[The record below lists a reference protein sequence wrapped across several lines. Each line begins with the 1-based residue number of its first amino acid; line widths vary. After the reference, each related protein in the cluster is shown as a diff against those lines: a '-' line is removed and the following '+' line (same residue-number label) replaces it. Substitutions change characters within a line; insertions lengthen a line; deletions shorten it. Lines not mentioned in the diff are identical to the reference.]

1 MSDSLRPHVLQH
13 TRLPCPSPT
22 PRACS
27 DSSPLSQ
34 WCHPIISSYPFS
46 FGLQSFPVAQS
57 FVMSQLFAPGRQ
69 SIGTSA
75 LASVL
80 LMNIQNWFTLGLTG
94 LISLQSKGLSRVF
107 SNTTVQINICS
118 SDININ
124 RLISVYHLPLMF
136 TMFKTDLK
144 VNYNIPEFICSFT

>member
-1 MSDSLRPHVLQH
+1 
-13 TRLPCPSPT
+13 
-22 PRACS
+22 
-27 DSSPLSQ
+27 
-34 WCHPIISSYPFS
+34 
-46 FGLQSFPVAQS
+46 
-57 FVMSQLFAPGRQ
+57 
-69 SIGTSA
+69 
-75 LASVL
+75 
-80 LMNIQNWFTLGLTG
+80 MNIQNWFTLGLTG